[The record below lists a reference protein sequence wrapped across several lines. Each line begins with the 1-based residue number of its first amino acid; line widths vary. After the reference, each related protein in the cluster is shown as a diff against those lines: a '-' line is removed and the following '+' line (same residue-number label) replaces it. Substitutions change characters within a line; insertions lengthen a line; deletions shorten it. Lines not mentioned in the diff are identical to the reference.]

1 MAPQRDAR
9 RYAFLVGTAE
19 GAALRAA
26 HEWAFGVLSATD
38 RAAVVAAVQ
47 DHTMAGVRLTPDD
60 IPALARLVV
69 AAERRRSGQVLES
82 LTTSL
87 QVRVH
92 ATVVAAMTWDETAY
106 AAWEPPADGTEDE
119 VPPRDRGWDS
129 IDDHQVYRFTHHSQE
144 VIGGSQAVFR
154 RRGG

>member
-38 RAAVVAAVQ
+38 RAAVVASVQ
-47 DHTMAGVRLTPDD
+47 DHTLAGVRLTPDD
-60 IPALARLVV
+60 SPARARLVG

-82 LTTSL
+82 LPTSVH
-87 QVRVH
+87 VRIH
-92 ATVVAAMTWDETAY
+92 ATVVAAMTWDEAAY
-106 AAWEPPADGTEDE
+106 AAWQPQRAGTEDE
-119 VPPRDRGWDS
+119 APPGDRGWDS
-129 IDDHQVYRFTHHSQE
+129 IDDHQVYRFTHHAQE

>member
-9 RYAFLVGTAE
+9 RYAFLVATAE
-19 GAALRAA
+19 GPALRAA
-26 HEWAFGVLSATD
+26 HEWAFGVLSTSD
-38 RAAVVAAVQ
+38 RAAVVASVQ
-47 DHTMAGVRLTPDD
+47 DHTLAGVRLTPDD

-82 LTTSL
+82 LPTSVH
-87 QVRVH
+87 VRIH
-92 ATVVAAMTWDETAY
+92 ATVVAAMTWDEAAY
-106 AAWEPPADGTEDE
+106 AEWEPPAQGVQDE
-119 VPPRDRGWDS
+119 VPPADRGWDS

-144 VIGGSQAVFR
+144 VIGGSQVVFR